1 MTEEMVQQDDL
12 FQTDKRLS
20 LKPVTDFNAFL
31 LQAFADG
38 PCKCLRCVEAAG
50 VETGYAFQHTFELG
64 KVVNRQFARTTP
76 SEVLLVLKKAWLS
89 FFKSELEVPGV
100 VDLSRVHEFV
110 KPELHVRLRPLL
122 LACGLIVEQEGGW
135 VLQAVAE

>member
-1 MTEEMVQQDDL
+1 MAEMAQQDDL
-12 FQTDKRLS
+12 FQVDKRLS

-38 PCKCLRCVEAAG
+38 PCQCMRCVDAAG
-50 VETGYAFQHTFELG
+50 SESGYAFQHTFELG

-89 FFKSELEVPGV
+89 FFKTDLEVPGLL
-100 VDLSRVHEFV
+100 DLPAVQEFV
-110 KPELHVRLRPLL
+110 KPELHIRLRPLL
-122 LACGLIVEQEGGW
+122 LACGLIEEREGGW
-135 VLQAVAE
+135 MLQAVAE

>member
-1 MTEEMVQQDDL
+1 MAEMAQQDDL

-38 PCKCLRCVEAAG
+38 ACKCQRCVESAG

-64 KVVNRQFARTTP
+64 KVVNRQFARTSP
-76 SEVLLVLKKAWLS
+76 SEVLLALKKAWLS
-89 FFKSELEVPGV
+89 FFKNELEVPGALE
-100 VDLSRVHEFV
+100 LSSVHEFV

-135 VLQAVAE
+135 VLQAVSE

>member
-1 MTEEMVQQDDL
+1 MAEMAQQDDM

-64 KVVNRQFARTTP
+64 KRVNRQFARTSP
-76 SEVLLVLKKAWLS
+76 SEVLLALKKAWLS
-89 FFKSELEVPGV
+89 FFKSELEIPGPLE
-100 VDLSRVHEFV
+100 LSRVHEFV

-122 LACGLIVEQEGGW
+122 LACGLMVEQEGGW
-135 VLQAVAE
+135 VLQAVSE